1 MREFWFAFQHQVRA
15 MICHPFLAEQRRIVA
30 KVQQLM
36 ALVDAL
42 KRQLAAYVVELSG
55 QAIANAAWSAT

>member
-1 MREFWFAFQHQVRA
+1 
-15 MICHPFLAEQRRIVA
+15 MISHSFHAEHRRIVA

-42 KRQLAAYVVELSG
+42 KRQLAACVVELSG
-55 QAIANAAWSAT
+55 RTIANAAWSAT

>member
-1 MREFWFAFQHQVRA
+1 
-15 MICHPFLAEQRRIVA
+15 MISHSFHAEHRRIVA

-42 KRQLAAYVVELSG
+42 KRHLAACVVELSG